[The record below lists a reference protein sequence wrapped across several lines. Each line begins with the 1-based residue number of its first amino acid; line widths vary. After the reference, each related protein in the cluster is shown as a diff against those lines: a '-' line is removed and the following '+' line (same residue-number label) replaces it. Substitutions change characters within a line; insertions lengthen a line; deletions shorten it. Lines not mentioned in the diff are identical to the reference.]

1 MTRFA
6 LLIEGR
12 VLETIPECGARCGV
26 LRLRLVTAPRE
37 VRDTARQALY
47 DLAARSS
54 LYGLRRKCC
63 RRKRGPRPK
72 IATVERR
79 KARVSPPR
87 DAGVSQTP
95 GLPRYVQAQPVLS
108 AASVRLSALRHPS
121 FGVAQSLHPG
131 RHRAAGTDGLF
142 EIVRWERRALR
153 PRASHGGEVAC
164 SEHRA
169 VGGDGNR
176 GGAVRRAKLARDP
189 AAGAPG
195 AALQHVRHGEG
206 GVEAEPATHE
216 IDQRVH

>member
-54 LYGLRRKCC
+54 LHGLRRKCR

-79 KARVSPPR
+79 E
-87 DAGVSQTP
+87 
-95 GLPRYVQAQPVLS
+95 
-108 AASVRLSALRHPS
+108 ASVLRYWTQGASH
-121 FGVAQSLHPG
+121 APG
-131 RHRAAGTDGLF
+131 MSRHDMPNGCRCIRAPVGAPPTPHGGTRIQNSGTIVPREQTGLF
-142 EIVRWERRALR
+142 
-153 PRASHGGEVAC
+153 
-164 SEHRA
+164 
-169 VGGDGNR
+169 D
-176 GGAVRRAKLARDP
+176 K
-189 AAGAPG
+189 
-195 AALQHVRHGEG
+195 
-206 GVEAEPATHE
+206 
-216 IDQRVH
+216 